1 MKVLFVTTEMD
12 DFVRV
17 GGLAAVSAALPRA
30 LRRWSDVRIMLPG
43 YRDVVEQFTH
53 IEIVGQ
59 CPSLAEMPACS
70 LGRASTSDG
79 LPVYI
84 LLCPQLYDRPG
95 NPYGDETGRDWPDN
109 DIRFGRFASA
119 AAELAAGRL
128 DKNWAADLVHAND
141 WQAALTP
148 AYLAWRGS
156 KVPSILTI
164 HNLAYQGLFPQESLR
179 RIGAPESSFHID
191 GLEFYDQVSFLK
203 GGLVYASH
211 LTTVSA
217 TYAKEITTR
226 ELGCGLEGLLR
237 LRSNAAQLTGIL
249 NGIDE
254 SWDPRSCA
262 QLAQPFGAGDWEGKQ
277 ANADYVRKQFGLALS
292 RGPMFGLVARL
303 VHQKGIDLV
312 LSAADEIVEAGG
324 QIVVTG
330 SGEPQIEQAL
340 VDAHRRRPD
349 AIGVTIGFNDG
360 QARRI
365 FAGSDFTLMPS
376 RFEPCGLSQMY
387 AQRFGSLPIGH
398 QTGGLAETIEDGE
411 TGFLFSQPSAESFLG
426 GVRRA
431 FDPSAP
437 RTASTRCGAAR
448 WRDRSA
454 GICRRPVT
462 ARSIERRSRLPS
474 SRDLRLFRRLR
485 HDFHLLVEDDAGKRI
500 ELADPG
506 LLFEHRF
513 GVAVTGVPALHDAGR
528 AEIDV
533 LGVVLAAELR
543 GEQPHHMHPGRAA
556 IAGELAH
563 RRVVALGLG
572 QPCGELVDD
581 MAQPMRLLL
590 PRDMAGDPARI
601 LHVLV
606 PVRAP
611 PPSWSAQARTDSR
624 GARRRS
630 ASSCAG
636 CRRTPPPSACSRGCR
651 VQ

>member
-59 CPSLAEMPACS
+59 CPALAEMPACS
-70 LGRASTSDG
+70 LGRASTKDG
-79 LPVYI
+79 LPVYV

-95 NPYGDETGRDWPDN
+95 NPYGDESGRDWPDN

-119 AAELAAGRL
+119 AAELAAGTL

-141 WQAALTP
+141 WQAALAP
-148 AYLAWRGS
+148 AYLAWRGLKDPLDPDHPQPRLS
-156 KVPSILTI
+156 GPVPAGLAAPDRRARKLLPHRRPRIL
-164 HNLAYQGLFPQESLR
+164 R
-179 RIGAPESSFHID
+179 
-191 GLEFYDQVSFLK
+191 QVSFLK
-203 GGLVYASH
+203 GGIVYASH

-217 TYAKEITTR
+217 TYAKEITTP

-237 LRSNAAQLTGIL
+237 HRSDAAQLTGIL

-254 SWDPRSCA
+254 SWDPRACA
-262 QLAQPFGAGDWEGKQ
+262 QLAQTFGAGDWEGKQ

-292 RGPMFGLVARL
+292 RGPIFGLVARL
-303 VHQKGIDLV
+303 VHQKGVDLV
-312 LSAADEIVEAGG
+312 LSAADEIIEAGG

-349 AIGVTIGFNDG
+349 AIGVAIGFNDA

-398 QTGGLAETIEDGE
+398 QTGGLAETIKDGE
-411 TGFLFSQPSAESFLG
+411 TGFLFSQPSTESFLG

-431 FDPSAP
+431 FEAFSAK
-437 RTASTRCGAAR
+437 
-448 WRDRSA
+448 DR
-454 GICRRPVT
+454 
-462 ARSIERRSRLPS
+462 L
-474 SRDLRLFRRLR
+474 
-485 HDFHLLVEDDAGKRI
+485 DA
-500 ELADPG
+500 
-506 LLFEHRF
+506 
-513 GVAVTGVPALHDAGR
+513 
-528 AEIDV
+528 
-533 LGVVLAAELR
+533 
-543 GEQPHHMHPGRAA
+543 M
-556 IAGELAH
+556 
-563 RRVVALGLG
+563 
-572 QPCGELVDD
+572 
-581 MAQPMRLLL
+581 
-590 PRDMAGDPARI
+590 
-601 LHVLV
+601 
-606 PVRAP
+606 
-611 PPSWSAQARTDSR
+611 
-624 GARRRS
+624 RRS
-630 ASSCAG
+630 AMARSFSWDISAACYSALY
-636 CRRTPPPSACSRGCR
+636 RKTIAPSIVA
-651 VQ
+651 